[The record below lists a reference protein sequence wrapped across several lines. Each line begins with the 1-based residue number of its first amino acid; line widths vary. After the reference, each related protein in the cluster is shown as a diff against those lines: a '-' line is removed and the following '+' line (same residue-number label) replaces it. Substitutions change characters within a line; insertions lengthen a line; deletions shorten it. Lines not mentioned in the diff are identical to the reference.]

1 MTPQDVGKVSKM
13 EKIKRFLVTQ
23 EAFTMQAN
31 VQVIG
36 KDLLITIT
44 GGNVAHIGTVTTV
57 SKETKAQTIRFPSH
71 DGRFHKD
78 DVLAQSLL
86 AIIKDELP
94 GNCVITSGVH
104 VDHITNAQI
113 HASFS
118 MAESLG
124 QQMLAWMQN
133 HHFDNE
139 KPLYYTNGEKP
150 S

>member
-1 MTPQDVGKVSKM
+1 M
-13 EKIKRFLVTQ
+13 ERIKQFLVTQ
-23 EAFTMQAN
+23 EAFSMQAN

-36 KDLLITIT
+36 QDLLITIT
-44 GGNVAHIGTVTTV
+44 GGNVPHIGTVTSF
-57 SKETKAQTIRFPSH
+57 SKETKVQTIRFPSH

-86 AIIKDELP
+86 AVLKEELP
-94 GNCVITSGVH
+94 GNCLITSGVH

-113 HASFS
+113 RASVS

-124 QQMLAWMQN
+124 QQILAWIQN
-133 HHFDNE
+133 QHFDNE

>member
-1 MTPQDVGKVSKM
+1 MIPQDVGKVNKM
-13 EKIKRFLVTQ
+13 EKIKQFLVTQ

-44 GGNVAHIGTVTTV
+44 GGNVAHIGTVTTF
-57 SKETKAQTIRFPSH
+57 SKEIKAQTIRFPSH

-113 HASFS
+113 HTSFS

-124 QQMLAWMQN
+124 QRILAWIQN
-133 HHFDNE
+133 HHFDNK
-139 KPLYYTNGEKP
+139 KPLYYTNGEKT